1 MSDYFRN
8 LIKSI
13 GDVDTHIAQDSLH
26 SSEFSGAID
35 TGSYILNAIL
45 TGSLKHGGVPN
56 NKITAFAGETT
67 TGKTFFVLGIIRQ
80 FLKDD
85 PTAGVVFYDTEAAVT
100 KGMMEERGIDT
111 SRVIISEQT
120 TVQGFRTHVMRTLDR
135 YIESENRPPIMF
147 VLDSLGQLST
157 EKEVADIAEGKD
169 TRDMTR
175 AQLLRGTFRA
185 LSLKLAKAHTPMLVT
200 NHVYDVIGSYM
211 PMKEMGGGAGLKF
224 AASQIV
230 FLSKKKDKDGTE
242 VVGNIIHCR
251 MNKSRFTKENK
262 VVDVKLSYD
271 TGLDRYYGLLELAEK
286 YEIFKKVSTRY
297 EIPDGTKLFG
307 KQIMANP
314 EKYFTEDI
322 MHQLEIAAETEFKYG
337 KAKVDEI
344 DSPEEGEVFDNG

>member
-45 TGSLKHGGVPN
+45 TGSLMDGGVPN

-67 TGKTFFVLGIIRQ
+67 TGKTFFVLGIMRQ

-85 PTAGVVFYDTEAAVT
+85 PTAGVIFYDTEAAVT
-100 KGMMEERGIDT
+100 KDMMEDRGIDT

-135 YIESENRPPIMF
+135 YIDSEDRPPIMF

-157 EKEVADIAEGKD
+157 EKEVADIADGKD

-262 VVDVKLSYD
+262 MVDVKLSYD

-337 KAKVDEI
+337 KGGTDEVDSTKE
-344 DSPEEGEVFDNG
+344 SELSDNG